1 MSSSAVPRCSS
12 STRAQLIIISVLSTD
27 SSLVAHATT
36 PPFVCLEFFFA
47 SFDFFDSPS
56 RNLSRI

>member
-12 STRAQLIIISVLSTD
+12 STRAQLIIISVL